1 MSNASATNASGQW
14 TPGPAPA
21 EVKAALEEDAPAGLS
36 ATAPEFRPAG
46 QGRRKSRKSRTR
58 KSRTKKSKK
67 SKSRRHRKGGASCSG
82 M

>member
-21 EVKAALEEDAPAGLS
+21 EVKAAFEEDAPAGLS

-58 KSRTKKSKK
+58 KSKK